1 MLKTKLHKGYQAS
14 TVKTATTDGTYIGTM
29 KHLEKQAVNT
39 EIQFDIALKEVN
51 ARLKA
56 ANSRVAIVQVAGSL
70 YLQATLPLKPHD
82 INTKGK
88 NTKQYKISL
97 NIPANFYGLKTAEEE
112 ANELAKLIARQ
123 QFTWTSKYL
132 GNKQEQGEKTFG
144 ELLDNYEKI
153 YFSSR
158 QRNIKSEGTF
168 FKNYLG
174 VLNQFDRNM
183 LAIPENIK
191 RQFDNISNDT
201 PSWKHRTS
209 IALNLFCKEFNIPLV
224 IKFKRPKPKPRQ
236 VPDESMIEDGFY
248 QWEKYAHKRR
258 NKRREQADYWIVFRW
273 FYGMLATYGCR
284 PRELFL
290 YPDFQHWL
298 SENKTWKVHELC
310 KTGEREALPLYDSWI
325 ELFDLKNP
333 QVVKLV
339 QDYINGRD
347 DTKGMHTL
355 SAALSDW
362 FNKVDLGFSPYDLR
376 HAWAIRAHLMGIP
389 IKAAADN
396 LGHSVQQHT
405 DTYQRWFGLENRK
418 KAISHAVKK
427 QDELQELREEIVKL
441 KAENQELRNL
451 LDKYQIIQ
459 TLHNN

>member
-1 MLKTKLHKGYQAS
+1 MPKTKLHKGYQGS

-29 KHLEKQAVNT
+29 KHIEKQTTNN
-39 EIQFDIALKEVN
+39 EIQFDVSLKEVN
-51 ARLKA
+51 SRLKA
-56 ANSRVAIVQVAGSL
+56 ANSRVSIVKVAGSL
-70 YLQATLPLKPHD
+70 YLQATLPLKPND
-82 INTKGK
+82 IDTKGK
-88 NTKQYKISL
+88 STKQYKISL
-97 NIPANFYGLKTAEEE
+97 GIPANFYGLKTAEEE

-123 QFTWTSKYL
+123 QFEWNPKYL
-132 GNKQEQGEKTFG
+132 GNKEEKSEKTFG
-144 ELLDNYEKI
+144 ELLDSYENI

-158 QRNIKSEGTF
+158 PRNIKSEGTF

-183 LAIPENIK
+183 LATPENIK
-191 RQFDNISNDT
+191 KQFDTISNDT

-236 VPDESMIEDGFY
+236 VPDESIIEQGFY
-248 QWEKYAHKRR
+248 KWEKYANNRR
-258 NKRREQADYWIVFRW
+258 NKRREQSDYWLVFRW

-290 YPDFQHWL
+290 YPDFNHWL
-298 SENKTWKVHELC
+298 SEHRTWKVNELC
-310 KTGEREALPLYDSWI
+310 KTGERETLPLYDSWI

-333 QVVKLV
+333 EIIQSVKN
-339 QDYINGRD
+339 YINGRD
-347 DTKGMHTL
+347 NVKGMHTL

-362 FNKVDLGFSPYDLR
+362 FHKVDLGFSPYDLR

-418 KAISHAVKK
+418 KAINQAVEKK
-427 QDELQELREEIVKL
+427 DEINELRDEIVKL
-441 KAENQELRNL
+441 RAENEQLKQIL
-451 LDKYQIIQ
+451 AKYQ
-459 TLHNN
+459 LVEALNNK